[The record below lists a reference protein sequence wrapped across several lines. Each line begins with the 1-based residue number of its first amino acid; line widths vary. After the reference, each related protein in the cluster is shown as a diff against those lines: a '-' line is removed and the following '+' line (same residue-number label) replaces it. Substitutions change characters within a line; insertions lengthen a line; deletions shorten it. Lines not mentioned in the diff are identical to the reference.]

1 MIRMN
6 QAKLS
11 NIAASVRQRLLNIIR
26 ETGDDANLVWTRY
39 AAERLLY
46 RICVSEYAG
55 DFVLKGALLFLAWT
69 GRSHRPTVDID
80 FLGYGENS
88 DKRLIRI
95 FRVVCGV
102 EVEDDGLIY
111 DPDTIKIVPIREGQE
126 YHGQRVSLTAFL
138 DKARIPLQ
146 VDVGFG
152 DVVTPGPKTI
162 TYPTLLNFP
171 APRIRSCPHETVIAE
186 KLQTVVARGIA
197 NSRMKD
203 FFDLYVLARDF
214 AFEGETL
221 AKALEATFR
230 RRRTEIPQEAPLT
243 LTEEFARDEV
253 KSTQWM
259 AFIRKSGIKQD
270 ESQLVDVLFQLRQ
283 FLVPLLKAA
292 SGRGDIPKHWSPGG
306 PWVLSE
312 PDPT

>member
-1 MIRMN
+1 VIRMN

-11 NIAASVRQRLLNIIR
+11 NVAASVRQRLLNIIR

-46 RICVSEYAG
+46 RICASEYAA
-55 DFVLKGALLFLAWT
+55 DLVLKGAMLFLAWT

-80 FLGYGENS
+80 FLGYGSNS

-95 FRVVCGV
+95 FRTVCNV
-102 EVEDDGLIY
+102 EVKDDGLRY
-111 DPDTIKIVPIREGQE
+111 DPDTIKVAPIREEQE
-126 YHGQRVSLTAFL
+126 YHGQRVMLTAFL
-138 DKARIPLQ
+138 GKARIPLQ
-146 VDVGFG
+146 VDIGFG

-162 TYPTLLNFP
+162 TYPTLLDFP

-203 FFDLYVLARDF
+203 FFDLYVLSRDF

-221 AKALEATFR
+221 TKALEATFR
-230 RRRTEIPQEAPLT
+230 RRRTEIPQDTPLT
-243 LTEEFARDEV
+243 LTEEFGHDEV
-253 KSTQWM
+253 KSVQWM
-259 AFIRKSGIKQD
+259 AFVRKSGIKQD
-270 ESQLVDVLFQLRQ
+270 ESQLVEVLFQLRQ
-283 FLVPLLKAA
+283 FLVPLLTAA
-292 SGRGDIPKHWSPGG
+292 SGQDAIPRYWSPGG
-306 PWVLSE
+306 PWAFEES
-312 PDPT
+312 DSA